1 MQLGGRLLV
10 WHMQVLGFDPQRQ
23 IITTTTI
30 IQTDSQLNL
39 NLSHRKLGS
48 VLYGGLEVGDH
59 L

>member
-1 MQLGGRLLV
+1 
-10 WHMQVLGFDPQRQ
+10 
-23 IITTTTI
+23 
-30 IQTDSQLNL
+30 LNL

>member
-1 MQLGGRLLV
+1 
-10 WHMQVLGFDPQRQ
+10 MQVLGFDPQRQ
-23 IITTTTI
+23 IITTTI